1 MIKVLL
7 KRTLEEGKVEF
18 YEVTKESYRSEYGD
32 ELYRVELEDFE
43 LTPDTAKEGDRV
55 YCIERQAGKP
65 YVWYNPIRTV
75 EWIGTH
81 QGVGD
86 GKPLI
91 FPVDEE
97 HARYQGITSGPFRC
111 NFIRFDLYDIRLIKS
126 IISTRFGVD
135 LETIFRS
142 SKPYTNLTDL
152 TDYVLSTG
160 NRIRIFLSGGRLRIA
175 RSVNEIEGS
184 NKVYGEGP
192 NLNVALN
199 IANDNVIDHLTYA
212 EKFLNFNA
220 KYPHFLTGDYSSP
233 NDYLDRSVWDST
245 KFEIFKTSSN
255 TIGVIWV
262 GYSGQEIEVSGKNI
276 PEALSNLSPL
286 LKRDVY
292 GL

>member
-18 YEVTKESYRSEYGD
+18 YEVTKESYRPEYGD

-43 LTPDTAKEGDRV
+43 LTPDTAKEGDRI
-55 YCIERQAGKP
+55 YCIDRESGKP
-65 YVWYNPIRTV
+65 FIQSNPIRTI
-75 EWIGTH
+75 EWVGVH

-86 GKPLI
+86 GKQLI

-97 HARYQGITSGPFRC
+97 HARYQGITSSPFRC
-111 NFIRFDLYDIRLIKS
+111 NFFRFDLYDIRLIKS

-135 LETIFRS
+135 LETIFS
-142 SKPYTNLTDL
+142 SSEPYSNLTDL

-160 NRIRIFLSGGRLRIA
+160 NRIRIFLSGSRLRIA

-184 NKVYGEGP
+184 SKVYGEGP
-192 NLNVALN
+192 NLEVALS
-199 IANDNVIDHLTYA
+199 IVNDNVTDHLSYA
-212 EKFLNFNA
+212 DQFMNFSA
-220 KYPHFLTGDYSSP
+220 KYPHFITGGYSAP
-233 NDYLDRSVWDST
+233 NDYLDRSVWDSS
-245 KFEIFKTSSN
+245 KFEIFKTNSD

-262 GYSGQEIEVSGKNI
+262 GYRGQEIEVSGKNI